1 MVYGVINLSELW
13 QNTRP
18 DMSVSSLMLEL
29 VVHRR
34 MIIGNYLVTK
44 GDEAAKRL
52 VAAMVVSIPW
62 NVFVGTESLER
73 PFWNLM
79 LNRHL
84 ARCLC
89 DSVHCMGDIL
99 KGSGKWDLDS
109 VMQVGILL
117 PNEE

>member
-1 MVYGVINLSELW
+1 MFKLIGYC
-13 QNTRP
+13 
-18 DMSVSSLMLEL
+18 
-29 VVHRR
+29 R

-44 GDEAAKRL
+44 GEEAAKRL

-99 KGSGKWDLDS
+99 KGSGKWDIDS
-109 VMQVGILL
+109 VMQVGFLQINGGLRA
-117 PNEE
+117 